1 MLLRSLHKARKGR
14 KGGQR
19 ISRLVSLTEKVGASN
34 RCERGRRARPTRS
47 ASFLPIFCVQ
57 LCPSDALS
65 SLLTHRTQSTIVN
78 GILLVI
84 AFAWINFLAVR
95 SLERDRSR
103 LLYDL
108 YDDDEGGACGSVL
121 WMVRQ

>member
-1 MLLRSLHKARKGR
+1 MLLRSPHKARKGR

-19 ISRLVSLTEKVGASN
+19 ISRL
-34 RCERGRRARPTRS
+34 
-47 ASFLPIFCVQ
+47 
-57 LCPSDALS
+57 
-65 SLLTHRTQSTIVN
+65 STIVN